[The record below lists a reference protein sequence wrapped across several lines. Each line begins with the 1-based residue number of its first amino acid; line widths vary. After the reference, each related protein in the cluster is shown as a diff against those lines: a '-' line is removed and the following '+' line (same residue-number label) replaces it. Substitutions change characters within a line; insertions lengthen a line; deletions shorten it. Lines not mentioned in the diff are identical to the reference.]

1 MSKEIGATEKE
12 IIAERTK
19 KLDKIRGLSIDPY
32 PSKSEKS
39 YSNARIREIKEELLS
54 SKQNVNIAGRITG
67 MRGHGKLIFADISDQ
82 TGKIQAVFKADNL
95 DKKEFELI
103 SLFDL
108 GDIIEA
114 SGNLFL
120 TNAGELSVEAR
131 KVKILTKA
139 LRPFPESWYGLK
151 DIETRYRERYL
162 DLSINPE
169 VRDIFYV
176 RSKVIQT
183 IREFLINKEFLEV
196 DTPVLQPLAG
206 GASAKP
212 FTTHYNAYDR
222 DVFLRIAPELFLKR
236 LLVGGYEKVF
246 EFARCFRNEG
256 VDATHNPEFTNLEF
270 YFAYADFEKLMDL
283 TQDLIREVIKAV
295 NDGKLEMEIYGNR
308 IDFSKKF
315 ERVTFAELTGGK
327 NDDEAFK
334 KALEKLIAPTF
345 VTNHPTDMI
354 PLAKRNEKNP
364 DVVDS
369 FQLVIGGLE
378 LTKAFSELND
388 PIDQRK
394 RFEDQLKL
402 REKGDEEA
410 QPLDEDFLRAIEYGM
425 PPAAGWGM
433 GIDRFVRVLTSSNT
447 LREVLFFPFM
457 KPNTAAK
464 SNETDL
470 AVIVIN
476 KNAGLNE
483 WQEMNTVA
491 HLSASFAGRKGKEIF
506 TKDLIET
513 KDGKSITLNP
523 KHAILI
529 KGAGNN
535 SELIDL
541 IETARVKKIPAY
553 EFTREMLD
561 STNDKKIAE
570 ATASKNEDEIE
581 FLGALV
587 YGKRLEVEEMTKSF
601 KLIG

>member
-19 KLDKIRGLSIDPY
+19 KLDKIRSLSIDPY
-32 PSKSEKS
+32 PSISEKS

-67 MRGHGKLIFADISDQ
+67 MRGHGKLIFADIADQ

-95 DKKEFELI
+95 DKKEFDLI

-151 DIETRYRERYL
+151 DVETRYRERYL

-176 RSKVIQT
+176 RSKIIQT
-183 IREFLINKEFLEV
+183 VREFLINKGFLEV

-236 LLVGGYEKVF
+236 LLVGGFEKVF

-270 YFAYADFEKLMDL
+270 YWAYADFEKLMDL

-295 NDGKLEMEIYGNR
+295 NNGKLEMEIYGNW

-315 ERVTFAELTGGK
+315 ERVTFSELTGGK
-327 NDDEAFK
+327 DDDDVFK
-334 KALEKLIAPTF
+334 KTLEKLIAPTF

-354 PLAKRNEKNP
+354 PLAKRNKKNP

-394 RFEDQLKL
+394 RFEDQSKL

-457 KPNTAAK
+457 KPNDTSDQNRK
-464 SNETDL
+464 S
-470 AVIVIN
+470 
-476 KNAGLNE
+476 
-483 WQEMNTVA
+483 
-491 HLSASFAGRKGKEIF
+491 
-506 TKDLIET
+506 
-513 KDGKSITLNP
+513 
-523 KHAILI
+523 
-529 KGAGNN
+529 
-535 SELIDL
+535 
-541 IETARVKKIPAY
+541 
-553 EFTREMLD
+553 
-561 STNDKKIAE
+561 
-570 ATASKNEDEIE
+570 
-581 FLGALV
+581 
-587 YGKRLEVEEMTKSF
+587 
-601 KLIG
+601 